1 MSPEALAIDSSA
13 AVDFLNPNRPT
24 PEPIEQADRLF
35 LPLQALGELRYG
47 VLKASPQWRAVENER
62 VESLAA
68 RCSLLLPDA
77 STASFYARV
86 RLNFSDLA
94 GVSRRREIHLLND
107 LWIAALCLQHRLPLL
122 TNDKDFEGIEGLDL
136 VHW

>member
-1 MSPEALAIDSSA
+1 
-13 AVDFLNPNRPT
+13 
-24 PEPIEQADRLF
+24 
-35 LPLQALGELRYG
+35 
-47 VLKASPQWRAVENER
+47 
-62 VESLAA
+62 
-68 RCSLLLPDA
+68 
-77 STASFYARV
+77 V